1 MDFQCLS
8 KIIEEERVAAGWLGM
23 PTSAV
28 QIANHGSYPIP
39 NSYRVDLG
47 MNDND
52 CWSSSIGRWF
62 GIPVR
67 VHMLFFLFV
76 ATVFCVQ
83 WYYVG
88 ERADLLGTALATSL
102 VLLGSIVLHEAAHLF
117 TLSRLGGHI
126 NQVVLTPW
134 GGNSDLDVVG
144 SPRQRTLV
152 FLSGP
157 LANGIVFALCAT
169 LLVTSQQVASPTEL
183 VNPLHPFPLASGAD
197 WSWSLTKII
206 TWVNFQLMIVNLI
219 PCYPFD
225 GQPILRAIISGVNP
239 ELPSIRR
246 ESTLMVFGHA
256 VGLTFIGL
264 AWFLKS
270 ETGGTLVP
278 PSVLLMLSGIVIL
291 FAARYSYEKELST
304 IDEDWDDFDDLNY
317 ESLYGDNSFFEFE
330 EPDQAT
336 YSQWLLEKQE
346 ERELLEFQ
354 VEQQEEGLVDE
365 VLEKL
370 HHQGIASLSAEER
383 NLLDRVSERIRRRRQ
398 QGV

>member
-1 MDFQCLS
+1 
-8 KIIEEERVAAGWLGM
+8 
-23 PTSAV
+23 
-28 QIANHGSYPIP
+28 
-39 NSYRVDLG
+39 

-67 VHMLFFLFV
+67 IHMLFYLFV

-88 ERADLLGTALATSL
+88 ERSELLGTALATSL
-102 VLLGSIVLHEAAHLF
+102 VLLLSVVIHEAAHLF
-117 TLSRLGGHI
+117 TLSRLGGHV
-126 NQVVLTPW
+126 NQIVLTPW

-144 SPRQRTLV
+144 SPRQRVLV
-152 FLSGP
+152 CLSGP
-157 LANGIVFALCAT
+157 LANGLIFAVGAIA
-169 LLVTSQQVASPTEL
+169 LLASHQVTSLAEL
-183 VNPLHPFPLASGAD
+183 INPLQPYLLSSGAE
-197 WSWSLTKII
+197 WGVSLAKII
-206 TWVNFQLMIVNLI
+206 TWINFQIMIVNLI

-239 ELPSIRR
+239 DLPSIRR

-270 ETGGTLVP
+270 ETGGTVIP
-278 PSVLLMLSGIVIL
+278 PSVLLIMSGIVLL

-317 ESLYGDNSFFEFE
+317 DSIYGDTSFFEFE

-336 YSQWLLEKQE
+336 YSQWLLEKKE

-354 VEQQEEGLVDE
+354 LEQQEEGLVDE

-370 HHQGIASLSAEER
+370 HHQGIASLSPEER